1 MESILY
7 LIWLV
12 LTCPFIFLL
21 TLGWIILKLLFVIIC
36 QIIMFVIFFF
46 KRIISDP
53 LNILEFLRVWI
64 YKTKNI
70 LTSTIFGVH
79 SFFFEKFKEFYNEHS
94 ILSFV
99 IALFLA
105 YLYKEM
111 FFNLKNRK

>member
-1 MESILY
+1 
-7 LIWLV
+7 
-12 LTCPFIFLL
+12 
-21 TLGWIILKLLFVIIC
+21 
-36 QIIMFVIFFF
+36 MFVIFFF

-70 LTSTIFGVH
+70 VTSTIFGDH
-79 SFFFEKFKEFYNEHS
+79 SFFFEKSKELYNEHS